1 MELIE
6 IALKVHV
13 FGDKMEVYFMHELKR
28 PKFLDGMELPASY
41 YQPPDPYN
49 DAPSCEISLLAL
61 SRYARS
67 KNKRI
72 TDLSCEEVLRF
83 RTSADKNYGNT
94 FNQKG

>member
-13 FGDKMEVYFMHELKR
+13 FGDKMEVYFMHELKK
-28 PKFLDGMELPASY
+28 PKFLDGMELPESY

-61 SRYARS
+61 SRYAQS
-67 KNKRI
+67 KNKGI
-72 TDLSCEEVLRF
+72 ADLSCEEVLQL
-83 RTSADKNYGNT
+83 RTSAEKKQGNT
-94 FNQKG
+94 FTQER